1 MVIRSPTILPNVFLL
16 HKFFEAL
23 DNNIALFWYRRLVW
37 ITRNHRFAICT
48 PVFVWQWLVTW
59 KGLSPRSASHTQHQR
74 WWQSLSDIPLK
85 DCLRQEGCSWVW
97 RSVWTRVYTWK
108 HLPLTSHCHP
118 HMSNSICVSKENGA
132 ICNFTHRFWRANE
145 IYARDLSSKLNIHTR
160 GHN

>member
-23 DNNIALFWYRRLVW
+23 DNNIALFWYWRLVW

-48 PVFVWQWLVTW
+48 PVFVRQWLVTW
-59 KGLSPRSASHTQHQR
+59 RGLSPRSAVIHNFKDDVNHQVISPWR
-74 WWQSLSDIPLK
+74 IAQERKGVVWSGGVSGHGSILGNICHHHHHPL
-85 DCLRQEGCSWVW
+85 
-97 RSVWTRVYTWK
+97 
-108 HLPLTSHCHP
+108 
-118 HMSNSICVSKENGA
+118 MSNSICVSKENGA